1 MTNKRIRSTKRTIDK
16 LGVAFASIMVIGL
29 VLSGCSMENGG
40 DAKSTATTDVA
51 DSRSVLQKLESADT
65 IEAKKAVFS
74 FGDSWTVTADGEEV
88 GEIKGQV
95 IYSIGDTYSLFSPAG
110 NLVASEAEGY
120 RVVNHRA
127 GLYDYNNKKRG
138 EIQEQFSMFLAQ
150 YKIKDA
156 EDKTVGTAKQKFS
169 ITMSFDIEGKNGD
182 PEYKIS
188 KAAFSMGSKVTI
200 DAQSKDRSV
209 DAVDALWLAV
219 IASEV
224 EDAKSDDSSKK
235 NR

>member
-1 MTNKRIRSTKRTIDK
+1 MTKKLNSRGKQPIDK
-16 LGVAFASIMVIGL
+16 LGVAFGSIMVIGL

-40 DAKSTATTDVA
+40 DAKSTVTSDVA
-51 DSRSVLQKLESADT
+51 DSESVLKKLEDADS

-88 GEIKGQV
+88 GEIKGQA
-95 IYSIGDTYSLFSPAG
+95 IYSIGDTYSLFSPAD

-127 GLYDYNNKKRG
+127 GLYDYNNEKRG

-156 EDKTVGTAKQKFS
+156 EDRTVGTAKQKFS
-169 ITMSFDIEGKNGD
+169 ITMSFDIEGKHGD
-182 PEYKIS
+182 PEYKVS

-224 EDAKSDDSSKK
+224 DDAKNDDSSSK

>member
-51 DSRSVLQKLESADT
+51 DSQSVLKKLESADI

-74 FGDSWTVTADGEEV
+74 FGDKWTITADGEEI
-88 GEIKGQV
+88 GEIKGQP

-110 NLVASEAEGY
+110 NLVASEAEGF
-120 RVVNHRA
+120 RVVNHSA

-138 EIQEQFSMFLAQ
+138 EIQEQFSMFLAE

-169 ITMSFDIEGKNGD
+169 LTMNFDLEGKHGD
-182 PEYKIS
+182 AEYTIS

-200 DAQSKDRSV
+200 EAQSKDRSV

-224 EDAKSDDSSKK
+224 EDAKSDDSNKK